1 MSELP
6 QYTLSATFDH
16 EGHRANPP
24 TGLPKYT
31 SIKAGPRRNTRCDEC
46 FVLQHESPRVGQ
58 RIRNAS
64 WARDI
69 YGNTLYLCT
78 PHAFLW
84 KERDAK
90 DESDTRGPRV
100 L

>member
-6 QYTLSATFDH
+6 AYALSATFDH
-16 EGHRANPP
+16 DGHRSNPP

-31 SIKAGPRRNTRCDEC
+31 TVKGRRTTRCDEC
-46 FVLQHESPRVGQ
+46 FVLQHENPRGQ
-58 RIRNAS
+58 RMNNAS
-64 WARDI
+64 WVRDI

>member
-1 MSELP
+1 MTDELP
-6 QYTLSATFDH
+6 TFTLSATFDNDGQH
-16 EGHRANPP
+16 ADPP
-24 TGLPKYT
+24 RILPKY
-31 SIKAGPRRNTRCDEC
+31 IALKGRKRNRCDEC
-46 FVLQHESPRVGQ
+46 FVQQHENPHGTRM
-58 RIRNAS
+58 RNAA
-64 WARDI
+64 WQRDI
-69 YGNTLYLCT
+69 RRNTLYLCT